1 MKLRFRNNSLR
12 LRINQREVAVLANG
26 QELRERVQFP
36 NGADLIYRIVP
47 AGAMTSA
54 EFSDGVITV
63 FLPAETVQSWES
75 SDEIGLYGRA
85 KDLDIAIEKDLEC
98 VDAPAEEK
106 DPFAY
111 PRKSAC

>member
-12 LRINQREVAVLANG
+12 LRINQREVAALAKG
-26 QELRERVQFP
+26 QELREQIQFP
-36 NGADLIYRIVP
+36 NGAELIYRIVT
-47 AGAMTSA
+47 AGAKTSA

-63 FLPAETVQSWES
+63 TVPEEAARYWED

-111 PRKSAC
+111 PRKAAC

>member
-1 MKLRFRNNSLR
+1 
-12 LRINQREVAVLANG
+12 
-26 QELRERVQFP
+26 
-36 NGADLIYRIVP
+36 VP
-47 AGAMTSA
+47 EEAARY
-54 EFSDGVITV
+54 
-63 FLPAETVQSWES
+63 WED

-111 PRKSAC
+111 PRKAAC